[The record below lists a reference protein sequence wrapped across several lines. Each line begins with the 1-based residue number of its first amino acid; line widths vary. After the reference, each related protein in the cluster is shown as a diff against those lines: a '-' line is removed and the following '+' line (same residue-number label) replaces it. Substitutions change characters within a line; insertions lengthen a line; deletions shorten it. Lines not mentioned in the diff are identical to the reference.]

1 MKVQELILSEEAH
14 LENLEAVERIR
25 NQAKK
30 LKKDKT
36 FPKHLRFA
44 LSCSSLTLTSIALFR
59 LVTLFSNV
67 KKIIDFHKTLFIVDL
82 RNADGRPEKVIQRKQ
97 LINFRFSLFR
107 YTVCSRTA
115 ALI

>member
-44 LSCSSLTLTSIALFR
+44 LYCSSLTLTSIALVR

-82 RNADGRPEKVIQRKQ
+82 RNAEGRPEKVIQRKQ
-97 LINFRFSLFR
+97 LINFRFSFYSDTQSVQEPLH
-107 YTVCSRTA
+107 
-115 ALI
+115 